1 MKRIAKASHDV
12 RDIEK
17 CIVKLYEKGANDDKI
32 SDEIE
37 SLLMERWGLM
47 HKSIVWDDEFIA
59 KLVAMNEK
67 MKQALID
74 MRNLALGT
82 YNHQIANCPDDKEFD
97 VTGRLF
103 VDDMEMEGWEYGSH
117 MSDYLSEILQTPEY
131 SSLYRYGVAHEVIF
145 ESSDRPY
152 GINENNTE
160 MNMLYMAELPENWN
174 EHMDREKT
182 ANLNIIY
189 GVHNMIDHCHWTLQ
203 DLINVKSYKSKIEV
217 EYRNKRER

>member
-1 MKRIAKASHDV
+1 MDV
-12 RDIEK
+12 RKLEER
-17 CIVKLYEKGANDDKI
+17 IVELYEKGANDDKT

-37 SLLMERWGLM
+37 SLLMERWRLM
-47 HKSIVWDDEFIA
+47 HRSIVWDDDFIA

-74 MRNLALGT
+74 MRNLALNT
-82 YNHQIANCPDDKEFD
+82 YTHLLTNCPDEKEFD

-103 VDDMEMEGWEYGSH
+103 VDDMEMEGWKYGIH

-131 SSLYRYGVAHEVIF
+131 SGLYRYGVAHEVIF

>member
-59 KLVAMNEK
+59 KLAAMNEK

-131 SSLYRYGVAHEVIF
+131 SGLYRYGVAHEVITFFTTALSVTVTFKTSSTYPYF
-145 ESSDRPY
+145 EIVITYVPA
-152 GINENNTE
+152 GIPL
-160 MNMLYMAELPENWN
+160 ML
-174 EHMDREKT
+174 
-182 ANLNIIY
+182 
-189 GVHNMIDHCHWTLQ
+189 
-203 DLINVKSYKSKIEV
+203 
-217 EYRNKRER
+217 

>member
-1 MKRIAKASHDV
+1 MDV
-12 RDIEK
+12 RKLEER
-17 CIVKLYEKGANDDKI
+17 IVKLYEKGANDDKT

-37 SLLMERWGLM
+37 SLLMERWKLM
-47 HKSIVWDDEFIA
+47 HRSIVWDDDFIA

-74 MRNLALGT
+74 MRNLTLNT
-82 YNHQIANCPDDKEFD
+82 YTHLLTNCPDDKEFD

-103 VDDMEMEGWEYGSH
+103 VDDLEMQGWECGSH

-131 SSLYRYGVAHEVIF
+131 AGLYRYGVAHEVIF
-145 ESSDRPY
+145 ESADRPY
-152 GINENNTE
+152 GINDRNTE
-160 MNMLYMAELPENWN
+160 MNLLYMAEQPDNWN
-174 EHMDREKT
+174 EHMNREKT

>member
-1 MKRIAKASHDV
+1 MDV
-12 RDIEK
+12 RKLEER
-17 CIVKLYEKGANDDKI
+17 IVELYEKGANDDKT

-37 SLLMERWGLM
+37 SLLMERWRLM
-47 HKSIVWDDEFIA
+47 HRSIVWDEDFIA

-74 MRNLALGT
+74 MRNLALNT
-82 YNHQIANCPDDKEFD
+82 YTHLLTNCPDEKEFD

-103 VDDMEMEGWEYGSH
+103 VDDLEMEGWECGSH

-131 SSLYRYGVAHEVIF
+131 AGLYRYGVAHEVIF
-145 ESSDRPY
+145 ESADRPY

>member
-1 MKRIAKASHDV
+1 MVVKNLEERIV
-12 RDIEK
+12 G
-17 CIVKLYEKGANDDKI
+17 LYEKGANDDKTA
-32 SDEIE
+32 DEIE
-37 SLLMERWGLM
+37 SLLMERWRLI
-47 HKSIVWDDEFIA
+47 HQSIVWDDDFIA

-74 MRNLALGT
+74 MRNLALDT
-82 YNHQIANCPDDKEFD
+82 YTHLLVNCPDDKEFD

-103 VDDMEMEGWEYGSH
+103 VDDMEMEEWEYGSH
-117 MSDYLSEILQTPEY
+117 MSDYLSEILQMPEY
-131 SSLYRYGVAHEVIF
+131 SGLYRYGVAHEVIF
-145 ESSDRPY
+145 ESADRPY

>member
-74 MRNLALGT
+74 MRNLAFGT

>member
-1 MKRIAKASHDV
+1 MDV
-12 RDIEK
+12 RNLEER
-17 CIVKLYEKGANDDKI
+17 IVGLYEKGANDDKT

-37 SLLMERWGLM
+37 SLLMERWRLM
-47 HKSIVWDDEFIA
+47 HRSIVWDDDFIA

-74 MRNLALGT
+74 MRNLTFDT
-82 YNHQIANCPDDKEFD
+82 YNHLLANCPDDKEFD
-97 VTGRLF
+97 VTGMLF

-117 MSDYLSEILQTPEY
+117 KSDYLSEILQTPEY

-152 GINENNTE
+152 GINDRNTE
-160 MNMLYMAELPENWN
+160 MNLLYMAELPENWN

>member
-1 MKRIAKASHDV
+1 
-12 RDIEK
+12 
-17 CIVKLYEKGANDDKI
+17 
-32 SDEIE
+32 
-37 SLLMERWGLM
+37 M

-97 VTGRLF
+97 VTGMLF
-103 VDDMEMEGWEYGSH
+103 ADDMEMEGWEYGSH

-131 SSLYRYGVAHEVIF
+131 SGLYRYGVAHEVIF
-145 ESSDRPY
+145 ESADRPY
-152 GINENNTE
+152 GINDRNTE
-160 MNMLYMAELPENWN
+160 MNLLYMAEQPDNWN
-174 EHMDREKT
+174 EHMNREKT

-203 DLINVKSYKSKIEV
+203 DLINVKSYKAKIEV
-217 EYRNKRER
+217 EYRNKGSDDAL

>member
-1 MKRIAKASHDV
+1 MKRIAKASRDV

-17 CIVKLYEKGANDDKI
+17 CIVKLYEKGAIDDKT

-37 SLLMERWGLM
+37 SLLMERWRLM
-47 HKSIVWDDEFIA
+47 HRSIVWDDDFIA

-74 MRNLALGT
+74 MRNLTLDT
-82 YNHQIANCPDDKEFD
+82 YTHLLTNCPDEKEFD

-103 VDDMEMEGWEYGSH
+103 VDDMEMEGWKYGIH

-145 ESSDRPY
+145 ESADRPY
-152 GINENNTE
+152 GISENNTE

>member
-1 MKRIAKASHDV
+1 MDV
-12 RDIEK
+12 RKLEER
-17 CIVKLYEKGANDDKI
+17 IVKLYEKGAIDDKT

-37 SLLMERWGLM
+37 SLLMERWRLM
-47 HKSIVWDDEFIA
+47 HRSIVWDDDFIA
-59 KLVAMNEK
+59 KLVTMNEK

-74 MRNLALGT
+74 MRNLTFDT
-82 YNHQIANCPDDKEFD
+82 YNHLLANCPDDKEFD
-97 VTGRLF
+97 LTGMLF

-131 SSLYRYGVAHEVIF
+131 SGLYRYGVAHEVIF

-152 GINENNTE
+152 VINENNTE

>member
-1 MKRIAKASHDV
+1 MDV
-12 RDIEK
+12 RKLEER
-17 CIVKLYEKGANDDKI
+17 IVKLYEKGANDDKT

-37 SLLMERWGLM
+37 SLLMERWRLM
-47 HKSIVWDDEFIA
+47 HQSIVWDDEFIT

-74 MRNLALGT
+74 MRNLTFDT
-82 YNHQIANCPDDKEFD
+82 YNHLLANCPDDKEFD
-97 VTGRLF
+97 VTGMLF

-152 GINENNTE
+152 GINDRNTE
-160 MNMLYMAELPENWN
+160 MNLLYMAEQPDNWN
-174 EHMDREKT
+174 EHMNREKT

-203 DLINVKSYKSKIEV
+203 DLINVKSYKAKIEV

>member
-1 MKRIAKASHDV
+1 MDV
-12 RDIEK
+12 RKLEER
-17 CIVKLYEKGANDDKI
+17 IVKLYEKGANDDKT

-37 SLLMERWGLM
+37 SLLMERWRLM
-47 HKSIVWDDEFIA
+47 HRSIVWDDDFIA

-74 MRNLALGT
+74 MRNLALNT
-82 YNHQIANCPDDKEFD
+82 YTHLLTNCPDEKEFD

-103 VDDMEMEGWEYGSH
+103 VDDMEMEGWKYGIH

-131 SSLYRYGVAHEVIF
+131 SGLYRYGVAHEVIF
-145 ESSDRPY
+145 ESADRLY

>member
-1 MKRIAKASHDV
+1 MDV
-12 RDIEK
+12 RNLEER
-17 CIVKLYEKGANDDKI
+17 IVGLYEKGANDDKT

-37 SLLMERWGLM
+37 SLLMERWRLM
-47 HKSIVWDDEFIA
+47 HQSIVWDDEFIT

-74 MRNLALGT
+74 MRNLTFDT
-82 YNHQIANCPDDKEFD
+82 YNHLLANCPDDKEFD
-97 VTGRLF
+97 VTGMLF

-152 GINENNTE
+152 GINDRNTE
-160 MNMLYMAELPENWN
+160 MNLLYMAEQPDNWN
-174 EHMDREKT
+174 EHMNREKT

-203 DLINVKSYKSKIEV
+203 DLINVKSYKAKIEV

>member
-1 MKRIAKASHDV
+1 MKRIAKASRDV

-37 SLLMERWGLM
+37 SLLMERWRLM
-47 HKSIVWDDEFIA
+47 HRSIVWDDDFIA

-74 MRNLALGT
+74 MRNLALNT
-82 YNHQIANCPDDKEFD
+82 YTYLLTNCPDEKEFD

-103 VDDMEMEGWEYGSH
+103 VDDLEMEGWECGSH

-131 SSLYRYGVAHEVIF
+131 AGLYRYGVAHEVIF
-145 ESSDRPY
+145 ESVDRPY

-160 MNMLYMAELPENWN
+160 MNLLYMAEQPENWN

>member
-1 MKRIAKASHDV
+1 
-12 RDIEK
+12 
-17 CIVKLYEKGANDDKI
+17 
-32 SDEIE
+32 
-37 SLLMERWGLM
+37 MERWRLM
-47 HKSIVWDDEFIA
+47 HRSIVWDDDFIA

-74 MRNLALGT
+74 MRNLALNT
-82 YNHQIANCPDDKEFD
+82 YTHLLTNCPDEKEFD

-103 VDDMEMEGWEYGSH
+103 VDDMEMEGWKYGIH

-131 SSLYRYGVAHEVIF
+131 SGLYRYGVAHEVIF
-145 ESSDRPY
+145 ESADRPY

>member
-37 SLLMERWGLM
+37 SLLMERF
-47 HKSIVWDDEFIA
+47 WDDEFIA

-97 VTGRLF
+97 VTGMLY

-117 MSDYLSEILQTPEY
+117 ISDYLSEILQMPEY
-131 SSLYRYGVAHEVIF
+131 SGLYRYGVAHEVIF
-145 ESSDRPY
+145 ESAERPY
-152 GINENNTE
+152 GINDNNTE
-160 MNMLYMAELPENWN
+160 MNMLYMAEQPENWN
-174 EHMDREKT
+174 EHMDREMT
-182 ANLNIIY
+182 AHLNIIY
-189 GVHNMIDHCHWTLQ
+189 GVHNMTLDASGSDQ
-203 DLINVKSYKSKIEV
+203 REV
-217 EYRNKRER
+217 V

>member
-1 MKRIAKASHDV
+1 
-12 RDIEK
+12 
-17 CIVKLYEKGANDDKI
+17 
-32 SDEIE
+32 
-37 SLLMERWGLM
+37 
-47 HKSIVWDDEFIA
+47 
-59 KLVAMNEK
+59 

-74 MRNLALGT
+74 MRNLTFDT
-82 YNHQIANCPDDKEFD
+82 YNHLLVNCPDDKEFD
-97 VTGRLF
+97 VTGMLF

-145 ESSDRPY
+145 ESADRPY
-152 GINENNTE
+152 GLNENNTE

-203 DLINVKSYKSKIEV
+203 DLINVKSYKAKIEV
-217 EYRNKRER
+217 EYRNKMER

>member
-1 MKRIAKASHDV
+1 MDV
-12 RDIEK
+12 RKLEER
-17 CIVKLYEKGANDDKI
+17 IVKLYEKGAIDDKT

-37 SLLMERWGLM
+37 SLLMERWRLM
-47 HKSIVWDDEFIA
+47 HRSIVWDDDFIA

-74 MRNLALGT
+74 MRNLALNT
-82 YNHQIANCPDDKEFD
+82 YTHLLTNCPDEKEFD

-103 VDDMEMEGWEYGSH
+103 VDDMEMEGWKYGIH

-131 SSLYRYGVAHEVIF
+131 SGLYRYGVAHEVIF

>member
-160 MNMLYMAELPENWN
+160 MNMLYMAEQPENWN

>member
-1 MKRIAKASHDV
+1 
-12 RDIEK
+12 
-17 CIVKLYEKGANDDKI
+17 
-32 SDEIE
+32 
-37 SLLMERWGLM
+37 
-47 HKSIVWDDEFIA
+47 
-59 KLVAMNEK
+59 MNEK

-74 MRNLALGT
+74 MRNLALNT
-82 YNHQIANCPDDKEFD
+82 YTHLLTNCPDEKEFD

-131 SSLYRYGVAHEVIF
+131 SGLYRYGVAHEVIF
-145 ESSDRPY
+145 ESADRPY

>member
-1 MKRIAKASHDV
+1 MDV
-12 RDIEK
+12 RKLEER
-17 CIVKLYEKGANDDKI
+17 IVELYEKGANDDKT

-37 SLLMERWGLM
+37 SLLMERWRLM
-47 HKSIVWDDEFIA
+47 HQSIVWDDDFIA

-74 MRNLALGT
+74 MRNLALNT
-82 YNHQIANCPDDKEFD
+82 YTHLLTNCPDEKEFD

-131 SSLYRYGVAHEVIF
+131 SGLYRYGVAHEVIF
-145 ESSDRPY
+145 ESADRPC